1 MNNSYSFSKSY
12 NFNQTKEVILVVDD
26 DKNVRF
32 VLKTLFKKH
41 GYIVETSGNFSGLLR
56 LIKELSPNLL
66 ITDVKLPDG
75 NVLNNL
81 FKIKDE
87 NPKMPIIV
95 ISALSTLST
104 AVNAIKL
111 GAFEYISKPFNID
124 EVLEVSRSALRSISQ
139 KKGKLL
145 KKEYLDNLKSNNS
158 LIGKSKS
165 MQNIFQSISKL
176 IGNNLTVLIT
186 GETGTGKDL
195 VAKTIHNLCNKNN
208 NFYKINMGISNF
220 TEIEK
225 IILGV
230 NEEKSTIY
238 LDAID
243 EMNIENQ
250 LKLLNLLRMFYYNK
264 KNKVVDDIRII
275 VSSKKNLSKLI
286 LKGLFREDLFYYLNI
301 VPLYMSPLK
310 ERKEDIKELTI
321 NFLNL
326 NKLNNLPNKKFDEKS
341 FEELMNYNWPGNIK
355 ELENLIKRI
364 SVLYPEAI
372 ITDTSIKN
380 ELSKSKEIIKNDLNE
395 FTEILDLEFEKFFN
409 QANISQFSE
418 NLYDY
423 FIKKYEKSLI
433 KRTLYSVNGNQ
444 IKASKLLGI
453 NRNTLRK
460 KIIELEVDIIKRIKN

>member
-12 NFNQTKEVILVVDD
+12 NFNQAKEVILVVDD

-41 GYIVETSGNFSGLLR
+41 GYIVETSGNYSGLLR

-75 NVLNNL
+75 NVLDDL
-81 FKIKDE
+81 FKIKGK

-104 AVNAIKL
+104 AVNAVKL

-124 EVLEVSRSALRSISQ
+124 EVLEVSRSALRSTSQ
-139 KKGKLL
+139 IKGKLL
-145 KKEYLDNLKSNNS
+145 KKENLDNLKSNNS

-165 MQNIFQSISKL
+165 MQNIFQLISKL

-195 VAKTIHNLCNKNN
+195 VANTIHNLCNKNN
-208 NFYKINMGISNF
+208 KFFKINMGISNF
-220 TEIEK
+220 SEIEK
-225 IILGV
+225 LILAV
-230 NEEKSTIY
+230 NDEKSTIY

-243 EMNIENQ
+243 EMSIENQ
-250 LKLLNLLRMFYYNK
+250 LKLLDLLRLFYSNN
-264 KNKVVDDIRII
+264 KNKVVNDIRII
-275 VSSKKNLSKLI
+275 VSSRKNLSKLI
-286 LKGLFREDLFYYLNI
+286 LKGLYREDLFYYLNI
-301 VPLYMSPLK
+301 VPLFMPPLK
-310 ERKEDIKELTI
+310 ERKEDIKELAI
-321 NFLNL
+321 NFLNK
-326 NKLNNLPNKKFDEKS
+326 NSLNNLPIKKFDEKS
-341 FEELMNYNWPGNIK
+341 FEELMNYNWPGNIR
-355 ELENLIKRI
+355 ELENFIKRI
-364 SVLYPEAI
+364 SVLYPETI
-372 ITDTSIKN
+372 IRDSSIKN
-380 ELSKSKEIIKNDLNE
+380 ELNKSRETIKNDLNE

-409 QANISQFSE
+409 KENISQFSE
-418 NLYDY
+418 KLYDY

-433 KRTLYSVNGNQ
+433 KRTLNSVNGNQ
-444 IKASKLLGI
+444 IKASRLLGI

-460 KIIELEVDIIKRIKN
+460 KIIELNIEIIKRIKN

>member
-12 NFNQTKEVILVVDD
+12 KFNQTKEVILVVDD

-32 VLKTLFKKH
+32 VLKTLFIKH
-41 GYIVETSGNFSGLLR
+41 GYIVETSGNYSGLLR

-75 NVLNNL
+75 NVLNNF

-145 KKEYLDNLKSNNS
+145 KKEYLDNLKFNNS

-195 VAKTIHNLCNKNN
+195 VANTIHNLCNKNN
-208 NFYKINMGISNF
+208 YFFKINMGISNF
-220 TEIEK
+220 SEIEK
-225 IILGV
+225 LILAV

-243 EMNIENQ
+243 EMSIENQ
-250 LKLLNLLRMFYYNK
+250 LKLLDLLRLFYSNN

-275 VSSKKNLSKLI
+275 ASSRKNLSKLI
-286 LKGLFREDLFYYLNI
+286 LKGSYREDLFYYLNI
-301 VPLYMSPLK
+301 VPLFLPPLN
-310 ERKEDIKELTI
+310 ERKEDIKELAI
-321 NFLNL
+321 NFLNI
-326 NKLNNLPNKKFDEKS
+326 NSLNNLPMKEFDDKS

-355 ELENLIKRI
+355 ELKNFIQRI
-364 SVLYPEAI
+364 SILYPEKI

-380 ELSKSKEIIKNDLNE
+380 ELNKSRETIKNDLNE
-395 FTEILDLEFEKFFN
+395 FTEILDLEFDKFFN
-409 QANISQFSE
+409 KGNVSQFSE
-418 NLYDY
+418 KLYDY

-433 KRTLYSVNGNQ
+433 SKTLNSVNGNQ
-444 IKASKLLGI
+444 IKTSRLLGI

-460 KIIELEVDIIKRIKN
+460 KIIELEIKIVKRIKN